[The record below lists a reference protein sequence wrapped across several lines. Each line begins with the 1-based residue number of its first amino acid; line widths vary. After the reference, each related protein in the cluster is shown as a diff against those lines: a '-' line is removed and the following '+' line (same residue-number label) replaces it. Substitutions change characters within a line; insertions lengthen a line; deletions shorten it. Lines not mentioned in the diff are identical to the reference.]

1 MTASSTPA
9 SVIMSGTPQPSG
21 ISFTVDQAIGKEL
34 DGCSISLIVSGVEV
48 DGVDMYGRIAADSL
62 RRELK
67 CRALDLECCSDEL
80 AFFPGSWV
88 VVPGPGLCQYG
99 SIIELY

>member
-1 MTASSTPA
+1 
-9 SVIMSGTPQPSG
+9 
-21 ISFTVDQAIGKEL
+21 
-34 DGCSISLIVSGVEV
+34 
-48 DGVDMYGRIAADSL
+48 
-62 RRELK
+62 
-67 CRALDLECCSDEL
+67 LDLECCSDEL